1 MAGKTRGNDSS
12 GGGQSNRF
20 RFVMIEGELSESTM
34 GAFAQAITT
43 ALKSATPASPA
54 PRVQGRAAPGLVAG
68 HSGAPDGSES
78 DGEEI
83 AAVEPDDEP
92 EIAPA
97 PKPKSSGGS
106 RSYPKGKVMNDVDLE
121 SDVSFPNFAA
131 SKKPKNLQD
140 RYLIAAAWYR
150 LHRNMDAITM
160 HHVYTCFLHPKVKW
174 PTSAADFDQPLRQ
187 LVKAKRMDR
196 GDRGFYKINN
206 IGVADVAAL
215 SDGE

>member
-1 MAGKTRGNDSS
+1 MAGKTRGNDT
-12 GGGQSNRF
+12 GEGGQSNRF

-43 ALKSATPASPA
+43 ALKSATPAAPV
-54 PRVQGRAAPGLVAG
+54 PRVQGRAAPALGAG
-68 HSGAPDGSES
+68 HGSAPDGSEP
-78 DGEEI
+78 DVEEI
-83 AAVEPDDEP
+83 AVVEPDEEP
-92 EIAPA
+92 DAAPA
-97 PKPKSSGGS
+97 PKPKPSGGP

-121 SDVSFPNFAA
+121 SDVSFPDFAA
-131 SKKPKNLQD
+131 SKPKNLQD
-140 RYLIAAAWYR
+140 RYLIAAAWYK

-160 HHVYTCFLHPKVKW
+160 HHVHTCFLHPKVKW

-196 GDRGFYKINN
+196 GDRGHYKINT

-215 SDGE
+215 GDGE

>member
-43 ALKSATPASPA
+43 ALKSATAAAPA
-54 PRVQGRAAPGLVAG
+54 PRLQGRAAPALGPAHG
-68 HSGAPDGSES
+68 SAPDGSET

-83 AAVEPDDEP
+83 AVVDADEESEVP
-92 EIAPA
+92 LA
-97 PKPKSSGGS
+97 PKPKPSGGP

-121 SDVSFPNFAA
+121 SDVSFPDFAA

-140 RYLIAAAWYR
+140 RYLIAAAWYK
-150 LHRNMDAITM
+150 LHRNMDAVTM

-196 GDRGFYKINN
+196 GDRGYYKINT

-215 SDGE
+215 GE